1 MSSLDE
7 NKQKKVEKKLEKEEE
22 SHLQLQFNLPE
33 IDRDKTKLAV
43 EQALETYRLYSL
55 QVNLDKLPSITASYS
70 LAPASSNLPSSSTE
84 QTAIAN
90 VDYEEQRIKY
100 LNWIAR
106 AVNRMT
112 KLEREIIYKR
122 YLNDDEMFDYQV
134 YNELSMSERNY
145 YRVKSRVFYKLAF
158 VLKIEVYKEG
168 DGQ

>member
-1 MSSLDE
+1 M
-7 NKQKKVEKKLEKEEE
+7 
-22 SHLQLQFNLPE
+22 QLQFNLPE

-43 EQALETYRLYSL
+43 EQALETYRLHSL

-84 QTAIAN
+84 QAAIAN

-106 AVNRMT
+106 AVDRMT

-122 YLNDDEMFDYQV
+122 YVNDDEMFDYQV
-134 YNELSMSERNY
+134 YNELNMSERNY

-168 DGQ
+168 DDQ

>member
-1 MSSLDE
+1 MDE

-84 QTAIAN
+84 QAAIAN
-90 VDYEEQRIKY
+90 VEYEEQRIKY

>member
-1 MSSLDE
+1 MCLA
-7 NKQKKVEKKLEKEEE
+7 V
-22 SHLQLQFNLPE
+22 
-33 IDRDKTKLAV
+33 IDREKTKQAV

-55 QVNLDKLPSITASYS
+55 QVQLDKLPSITASYS
-70 LAPASSNLPSSSTE
+70 LAPASGNLPSSSTE
-84 QTAIAN
+84 QAAIAN
-90 VDYEEQRIKY
+90 VDYEGKRVKY

-168 DGQ
+168 DNQ